1 MRQAFT
7 LWPLDKQSAEQQIS
21 EDGTPVWALTD
32 ENAPLPGYR
41 PWHIL
46 VGASVLVSLI
56 FVAAALPRSLE
67 SMTAGALAAMLVL
80 LYGVLHYRAISR
92 LRTKLS
98 SADRWN
104 ETLFERNGI
113 ALWREDWTAARDAVL
128 AALESG
134 ERDMQAYFA
143 ARPNEL
149 RELRKKVIIKDAN
162 EIAVRQSGVATKA
175 ELIGPLDRI
184 LPDDDNTF
192 VQWLVAL
199 ARGDTL
205 YRSEARLHL
214 ADGVIKDT
222 LFYATLPRDM
232 RGFED
237 ILVSDLDITAYKAAQ
252 SRVAQ
257 GEVEI
262 ARAAR
267 IATMGALTASIAHE
281 VNSPLA
287 AIVTSSEAALLWLRR
302 ENPDIQEAV
311 TAMLTVNQQAIR
323 AQSVVDRARA
333 YVNHTPIAMTPQ
345 SIGALVCE
353 AIQLVQRDLLSLR
366 TAIHM
371 DVPDQLPH
379 VLADAV
385 NIQQILVNLILNAA
399 QAMEGKDAL
408 KEISISADVDKRM
421 MIVSVC
427 DSGPGIDPQLLQ
439 SIFDPFFTTKA
450 QGMGM
455 GLAICKTCIAAH
467 GGELWVSNRPGQGA
481 AFHFSLPLAQAE

>member
-7 LWPLDKQSAEQQIS
+7 LWPLDNQSAEQKIS
-21 EDGTPVWALTD
+21 ENGTPDWALTD
-32 ENAPLPGYR
+32 EFAPLPGYR
-41 PWHIL
+41 PWYIF
-46 VGASVLVSLI
+46 VGASVLITLI
-56 FVAAALPRSLE
+56 LVAAAMPGSYASMVVGGLASL
-67 SMTAGALAAMLVL
+67 LVL
-80 LYGVLHYRAISR
+80 LYGALHYRAVSR

-98 SADRWN
+98 SAERWN
-104 ETLFERNGI
+104 DTLFERDGI

-128 AALESG
+128 ALLESG

-162 EIAVRQSGVATKA
+162 EIAVRQSGVSNKA
-175 ELIGPLDRI
+175 ELVGPLDRI

-214 ADGVIKDT
+214 ADGEIKDT
-222 LFYATLPRDM
+222 LFYATLPRDR

-237 ILVSDLDITAYKAAQ
+237 ILVSDLDITAYKTAQ

-257 GEVEI
+257 GEIEI

-267 IATMGALTASIAHE
+267 ISTMGALTASIAHE

-311 TAMLTVNQQAIR
+311 SAMLTVNQQAIR

-333 YVNHTPIAMTPQ
+333 YVNHSPIAMTPQ
-345 SIGALVCE
+345 SIGVLVCE
-353 AIQLVQRDLLSLR
+353 AIQLIQRDLLTLR
-366 TAIHM
+366 TAVHI

-408 KEISISADVDKRM
+408 KEISISAEVDERM
-421 MIVSVC
+421 MIVSVS

-467 GGELWVSNRPGQGA
+467 GGELWVTSRLGQGA

>member
-1 MRQAFT
+1 
-7 LWPLDKQSAEQQIS
+7 
-21 EDGTPVWALTD
+21 
-32 ENAPLPGYR
+32 
-41 PWHIL
+41 
-46 VGASVLVSLI
+46 
-56 FVAAALPRSLE
+56 
-67 SMTAGALAAMLVL
+67 
-80 LYGVLHYRAISR
+80 
-92 LRTKLS
+92 
-98 SADRWN
+98 
-104 ETLFERNGI
+104 
-113 ALWREDWTAARDAVL
+113 
-128 AALESG
+128 
-134 ERDMQAYFA
+134 
-143 ARPNEL
+143 
-149 RELRKKVIIKDAN
+149 
-162 EIAVRQSGVATKA
+162 
-175 ELIGPLDRI
+175 LDRI

-262 ARAAR
+262 AKAAR

-302 ENPDIQEAV
+302 EQPDIQEAV
-311 TAMLTVNQQAIR
+311 SAMLTVNQQAIR

-333 YVNHTPIAMTPQ
+333 YVNHSPIAMTPQ

-353 AIQLVQRDLLSLR
+353 AIQLIQRDLLALR
-366 TAIHM
+366 TAIHI

-399 QAMEGKDAL
+399 QAMEGKVTL
-408 KEISISADVDKRM
+408 KEISLSAEVTQRM
-421 MIVSVC
+421 MIVTVN
-427 DSGPGIDPQLLQ
+427 DSGPGIDPELLP
-439 SIFDPFFTTKA
+439 SIFDPFFTTKP

-455 GLAICKTCIAAH
+455 GLAICKTCIAAQ
-467 GGELWVSNRPGQGA
+467 GGELWVTNRPGQGA
-481 AFHFSLPLAQAE
+481 AFHFSLPLAPKE